1 MPGGA
6 RRDTGYFDL
15 RGEVTPYLDVRRHF
29 QHPVIP
35 EQRASMLVVQT
46 ASTRIGLLVDRLHGE
61 HQTVIK
67 PLAPLFRHVKGIAG
81 STILGSGEVAL
92 ILDDAHA
99 GAPHGRAASVPAPGA
114 PRRPHRDPIHA
125 TRPGA
130 DEDGLPILTDRVAP
144 SPVSLAH

>member
-1 MPGGA
+1 
-6 RRDTGYFDL
+6 
-15 RGEVTPYLDVRRHF
+15 
-29 QHPVIP
+29 
-35 EQRASMLVVQT
+35 MLVVQT

-92 ILDDAHA
+92 ILDVPTLVHRMVERRQSQHLAHHA
-99 GAPHGRAASVPAPGA
+99 D
-114 PRRPHRDPIHA
+114 PHRDPIHA
-125 TRPGA
+125 TQPGA